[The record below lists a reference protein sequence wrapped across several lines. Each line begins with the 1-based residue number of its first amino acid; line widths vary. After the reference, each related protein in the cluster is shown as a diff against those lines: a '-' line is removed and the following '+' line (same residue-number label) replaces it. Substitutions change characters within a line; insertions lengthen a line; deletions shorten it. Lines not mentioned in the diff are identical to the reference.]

1 MNIKW
6 KKWAVLA
13 LFLSVPFLSGGTM
26 GKGCSKPVV
35 EIPSAPSNL
44 EVSRNSYTEIWL
56 SWSSSSLFEGSR
68 NADGFHVYRKCGDGE
83 YELIANVSPLHTF
96 FTDRDVPKGVKCT
109 YYVTAYNSAGES
121 EPSNEAGA

>member
-26 GKGCSKPVV
+26 GEGCSKPVELEPVV

-44 EVSRNSYTEIWL
+44 QATRLTCTSIKLAWHYNYWTAP
-56 SWSSSSLFEGSR
+56 EGF
-68 NADGFHVYRKCGDGE
+68 NVYRKCDNGE
-83 YELIANVSPLHTF
+83 YELIAVTDSNP
-96 FTDRDVPKGVKCT
+96 FTDTDVPEGVQCT
-109 YYVTAYNSAGES
+109 YYITAFNSGGES
-121 EPSNEAGA
+121 QASNEASG